1 MSRVWFP
8 GAPVAVIDWAK
19 RGLIR
24 NVNSVESAA
33 EELLKWPKNKK
44 RDRAAIV
51 ITDAYAGKAKVEA
64 AKKAFEEAAKEAGV
78 WVQYRGPLA

>member
-1 MSRVWFP
+1 MKWFP
-8 GAPVAVIDWAK
+8 GAPVSVMDWAK
-19 RGLIR
+19 PGKIR
-24 NVNSVESAA
+24 NVTSVEAAA

-51 ITDAYAGKAKVEA
+51 VTDVYAGKAT
-64 AKKAFEEAAKEAGV
+64 AAKEAGV